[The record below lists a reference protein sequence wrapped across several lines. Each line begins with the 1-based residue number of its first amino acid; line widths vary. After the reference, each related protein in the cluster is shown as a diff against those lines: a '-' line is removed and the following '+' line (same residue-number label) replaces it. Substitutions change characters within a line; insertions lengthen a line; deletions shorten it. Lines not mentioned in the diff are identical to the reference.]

1 MSSLIA
7 ETLKVFLLLAF
18 PMEALKFPNV
28 PITVSS
34 TIRTTGCQS
43 LSLSGEVARRSRD
56 GEGWFREEPS
66 QQLRQDRVLYDHPG
80 GGQGQGLAVKTGIAV
95 ADAVFHKGELP
106 GGKFPPIAGFVL
118 GQG

>member
-1 MSSLIA
+1 MKNRPFRFASLNSRPLFVDCLHQL
-7 ETLKVFLLLAF
+7 TYKPKTFR
-18 PMEALKFPNV
+18 P
-28 PITVSS
+28 
-34 TIRTTGCQS
+34 CQG
-43 LSLSGEVARRSRD
+43 LSLLGEVAWQSRD